1 MKKLFFIAAFS
12 VTALVSASNVAKTTT
27 SLKQLP
33 TPKDIIKYGEK
44 ELNATCALSVNNGP
58 GDDDII
64 ISPPRKKKTS

>member
-1 MKKLFFIAAFS
+1 MKKLFFITAFS
-12 VTALVSASNVAKTTT
+12 VTALVSASNGVKTTT

-44 ELNATCALSVNNGP
+44 ELNTSYVLSVNNGP

-64 ISPPRKKKTS
+64 ITPPKKRQP